1 MTVSWKKRLKKDW
14 SLNWTAYLM
23 VLPILLYYAIFHYKP
38 MYGIVISFKDFSIRK
53 GIMGSEWVGL
63 RYYIDFFGSYYFLR
77 LLKNTVVISLTTI
90 AVSFPAPIIF
100 ALLLNEVR
108 SNAYK
113 RTIQTVAY
121 MPHFISLVVICALV
135 GLFTAHD
142 SLLTTFFSH
151 FGYDPKYDML
161 NFPQYFVPIY
171 VLSGVWQN
179 TGWSCII
186 YLSALAGI
194 DMELYE
200 AARIDGAN
208 RWHQTLHITL
218 PGIAN
223 TIILL
228 FVLRLGSIMS
238 VGYEKIILLYN
249 EGTYVTADVISTY
262 TYRRGLVQG
271 DYAYSTAIGL
281 FNSVINI
288 IFVLSANK
296 ASNKLAG
303 TGLF

>member
-1 MTVSWKKRLKKDW
+1 MAGNWKYRLKKDW
-14 SLNWTAYLM
+14 TLNWTAYLM
-23 VLPILLYYAIFHYKP
+23 VLPVLAYYVIFCYKP

-53 GIMGSEWVGL
+53 GIMGSQWVGL
-63 RYYIDFFGSYYFLR
+63 KYYYDFFGSYYFLR
-77 LLKNTVVISLTTI
+77 LLKNTVIISLTSI
-90 AVSFPAPIIF
+90 ALGFPTPIVF

-121 MPHFISLVVICALV
+121 MPHFISIVVICALIQ
-135 GLFTAHD
+135 LFTSHD

-179 TGWSCII
+179 TGWNCII

-208 RWHQTLHITL
+208 RWHQTLHVTL

-238 VGYEKIILLYN
+238 VGFEKIILLYN
-249 EGTYVTADVISTY
+249 EGTYDTADVIASY
-262 TYRRGLVQG
+262 TYRRGLVKG

-281 FNSVINI
+281 FNSIINI